1 MANTIKIKN
10 SGVSSNSPAAGS
22 LEYGELALN
31 YTDGRLFFK
40 KDSSNVKYFT
50 TSEYSNTSITANT
63 ATIVDSVSLSSF
75 SSIEY
80 TISLK
85 QGTSSG
91 MKVRT
96 SKFLVHYNSGTSSVD
111 STEYAI
117 IETGSSVMSNVAVTS
132 SINGAS
138 MELKVLV
145 SDAATTNVSCIVLKT
160 SVI

>member
-31 YTDGRLFFK
+31 YADGRLFFK

-50 TSEYSNTSITANT
+50 TSEYSSTTITSNT
-63 ATIVDSVSLSSF
+63 ATIVDSVALSSF

-96 SKFLVHYNSGTSSVD
+96 SKFFVHYNSGTSDVD

>member
-10 SGVSSNSPAAGS
+10 SGVSSNTPTAGS

-31 YTDGRLFFK
+31 YADGRLFFK
-40 KDSSNVKYFT
+40 KDTSSVKYFAT
-50 TSEYSNTSITANT
+50 TEYSNTIVTINT
-63 ATIVDSVSLSSF
+63 ASVIDSVPLTSF
-75 SSIEY
+75 SSVEY
-80 TISLK
+80 TITLK
-85 QGTSSG
+85 QGTSSD

-96 SKFLVHYNSGTSSVD
+96 SKFLVQHNSGLSSVD

-117 IETGSSVMSNVAVTS
+117 IETGSSPMSNASITS

-145 SDAATTNVSCIVLKT
+145 SDAATTNVNCIVLKT

>member
-10 SGVSSNSPAAGS
+10 SGVSSNAPSAGS

-31 YTDGRLFFK
+31 YADGRLFFK
-40 KDSSNVKYFT
+40 KDASNVKYFT
-50 TSEYSNTSITANT
+50 TSEYSNTTITSNT
-63 ATIVDSVSLSSF
+63 STVVDTVPLSSF

-80 TISLK
+80 TITLK
-85 QGTSSG
+85 QGSSSS

-96 SKFLVHYNSGTSSVD
+96 SKVLIHYNSGTSTID

-117 IETGSSVMSNVAVTS
+117 IETGSSTMANVAVS
-132 SINGAS
+132 SAISGSNMQLAIT
-138 MELKVLV
+138 V
-145 SDAATTNVSCIVLKT
+145 SDAATTNVDCRVLKT